1 MKTKRITAIMLTMA
15 MMTSLAACSG
25 AGNESST
32 SGGTSSAIQSSIG
45 ENSASASESN
55 EGNAAENS
63 AEASEQGNSS
73 SSESK
78 TLVVY
83 SSASNT
89 NDVDAVTGATPVQ
102 GRVGTV
108 EHIAE
113 IIHNQVG
120 GDIAKIVPS
129 KDYALDYDT
138 CADEA
143 KAERDNDERP
153 QFEPLGVNIED
164 YDTIYV
170 GYPMWW
176 YTLPMIMYTFFDT
189 YDFSGKT
196 IIPFNTHA
204 GSGDGGTYQTIR
216 EFEPGATVKDGLAI
230 SGSSA
235 FDSSTEETVKSWLA
249 GLE

>member
-1 MKTKRITAIMLTMA
+1 MLTMA
-15 MMTSLAACSG
+15 MLTSLAACSG

-32 SGGTSSAIQSSIG
+32 SSVTTPSAIQSSTADNS
-45 ENSASASESN
+45 ESASKAD
-55 EGNAAENS
+55 EGSTEEKTAETS
-63 AEASEQGNSS
+63 VQGNSS

-83 SSASNT
+83 FSASNT
-89 NDVDAVTGATPVQ
+89 KDVDAVTGATPVQ

-113 IIHNQVG
+113 IIHNNVG

-129 KDYALDYDT
+129 KDYSLDYDT

-143 KAERDNDERP
+143 KAETDSDARP
-153 QFEPLGVNIED
+153 QFEPLSVNVED

-176 YTLPMIMYTFFDT
+176 YTLPMVMYTFFDT

-235 FDSSTEETVKSWLA
+235 FDSSTEESVKSWLA
-249 GLE
+249 GL